1 MRIHAV
7 TASSLGRVISVLDR
21 LDVQQLGRGR
31 LMELA
36 EEIRNR
42 ELLDAVQRVRRA
54 DAGGGRRFA
63 EITDV
68 EMEAL

>member
-31 LMELA
+31 LMEVA

-54 DAGGGRRFA
+54 DAR
-63 EITDV
+63 
-68 EMEAL
+68 